1 MFELKD
7 EKGQSKKLIT
17 VLIKMRTL
25 WKCPV
30 EIKKIKAITDIKKKY
45 CLEKLREQ
53 KKN

>member
-17 VLIKMRTL
+17 VLNKMR
-25 WKCPV
+25 KCPV
-30 EIKKIKAITDIKKKY
+30 EIKKIKAITDIKKY
-45 CLEKLREQ
+45 YLEKLREQ

>member
-17 VLIKMRTL
+17 VLKMR
-25 WKCPV
+25 KCPV

-45 CLEKLREQ
+45 YLEKLREQ
-53 KKN
+53 KKNY